1 MNNAPLLYRK
11 GMTNLMKS
19 YKIALI
25 IEEINQSYQSAILDG
40 IAASVNEF
48 SFEVSA
54 FVSFS
59 GAMINPKHDFGELNI
74 FSLPDFKNFD
84 GAILLTNT
92 ITHQPVIADILSR
105 IREAQ
110 IPTVMIDN
118 DVEGLY
124 HIGIDNKTAM
134 RNIAEHLISVHNFSN
149 FGYISGP
156 VNNPESADRLSAF
169 LEVLEEN
176 HISIDDDRIF
186 YGDFRAHSG
195 KAAVEE
201 FLAQEK
207 AMPEAIICANDV
219 MASSAISKLIFEGY
233 SVPGD
238 IAVTGFDNTYN
249 TSNYQI
255 ELTTVDRP
263 LELSG
268 RLACK
273 TLYNHFANHPQ
284 DRSTVLSMS
293 ARFTESCGC
302 SEKNV
307 MSIGDVKEL
316 NYRNY
321 RRFEK
326 ALDFV
331 STLNRL
337 SSGLLGCND
346 FDEYID
352 KLKEF
357 IIELG
362 IDECYF
368 CLCDNWNSHSSSNLG
383 SDSKKETPRIP
394 KKYTKEL
401 LVPIAYK
408 SGVFYDVDRVSRKDI
423 IPKIAESNNTSKGK
437 LYYIIPLHFGERCLG
452 YMIISNS
459 KISLHNSM
467 FETLCITISN
477 SLENIRKLSVLEY
490 AVDRLGTLYA
500 QDTFSGI
507 YNRNGFVSATSRIYK
522 DCVKKQRNIML
533 MFIDLDGLKK
543 INDTYGHSV
552 GDTAICNIA
561 DVLTKSCVSD
571 EIYCR
576 FGGDEFIV
584 FAADYT
590 ESDAKKLTADIEKNI
605 KIINESGE
613 NPFTLS
619 ASTGYVID
627 VPEEGVDI
635 FRFVTAADNIMYT
648 QKRKKKLSLHLKNK

>member
-1 MNNAPLLYRK
+1 
-11 GMTNLMKS
+11 MKS

-40 IAASVNEF
+40 IAASIGEF

-59 GAMINPKHDFGELNI
+59 GAMINPRHDSGEFNI
-74 FSLPDFKNFD
+74 FSLPDFRNFD

-92 ITHQPVIADILSR
+92 IAHQPVIKDILSR
-105 IREAQ
+105 IKDAG
-110 IPTVMIDN
+110 IPAVSIDN
-118 DVEGLY
+118 NIPGFY

-134 RNIAEHLISVHNFSN
+134 RKITEHLIKVHKFTR

-156 VNNPESADRLSAF
+156 ADNPESADRLSAF

-176 HISIDDDRIF
+176 GIAIDEDRIY

-201 FLAQEK
+201 FLAQGK
-207 AMPEAIICANDV
+207 DMPEAIICANDT
-219 MASSAISKLIFEGY
+219 MASSAVGRLIADGY
-233 SVPGD
+233 FVPDD

-249 TSNYQI
+249 ISNYQI
-255 ELTTVDRP
+255 ELTSVDRP
-263 LELSG
+263 LALSG
-268 RLACK
+268 HLACK
-273 TLYNHFANHPQ
+273 TLYNHFNKVPQ
-284 DRSTVLSMS
+284 EQSTVLSMS
-293 ARFTESCGC
+293 AHFTQSCGC
-302 SEKNV
+302 SGRNS
-307 MSIGDVKEL
+307 MTISDVKEL

-321 RRFEK
+321 TRFEN
-326 ALDFV
+326 ALEFV
-331 STLNRL
+331 SAINRL
-337 SSGLLGCND
+337 STDLLGCSD
-346 FDEYID
+346 FDEYTTR
-352 KLKEF
+352 LKGF
-357 IIELG
+357 VCELG
-362 IDECYF
+362 IEEFYF
-368 CLCDNWNSHSSSNLG
+368 CLCDNWKSHSAHAQVIDPKSESI
-383 SDSKKETPRIP
+383 KIP
-394 KKYTKEL
+394 KKYTDEI

-408 SGVFYDVDRVSRKDI
+408 SGIFYDSDRIRKADI
-423 IPKIAESNNTSKGK
+423 IPDIGENSCGNGR

-452 YMIISNS
+452 YMVISNS
-459 KISLHNSM
+459 RISLHNSM
-467 FETLCITISN
+467 FETLCIALSN

-490 AVDRLGTLYA
+490 AVDRLGKLYA

-507 YNRNGFVSATSRIYK
+507 YNRNGFVTATSQIYSE
-522 DCVKKQRNIML
+522 CVKNRRSIML

-552 GDTAICNIA
+552 GDAAICNIA
-561 DVLTKSCVSD
+561 DVLTQSCVSG

-590 ESDAKKLTADIEKNI
+590 EKNAKDLTRTIEDNI
-605 KIINESGE
+605 KKINKAGDH
-613 NPFTLS
+613 PFILS

-627 VPEEGVDI
+627 IPEDGEDI

-648 QKRKKKLSLHLKNK
+648 QKRKKKLSHYLKK

>member
-1 MNNAPLLYRK
+1 
-11 GMTNLMKS
+11 MKS

-74 FSLPDFKNFD
+74 FSLPDFSNFD

-92 ITHQPVIADILSR
+92 ITHQPVITDILSR
-105 IREAQ
+105 IRDAG
-110 IPTVMIDN
+110 IPTVMVDN
-118 DVEGLY
+118 DVEGFY

-134 RNIAEHLISVHNFSN
+134 RKIAEHLIRVHGFSR

-169 LEVLEEN
+169 LNVLEEN
-176 HISIDDDRIF
+176 EITIDEDRIY
-186 YGDFRAHSG
+186 YGDFRSHSG
-195 KAAVEE
+195 KAAVLE
-201 FLAQEK
+201 FLSHNK
-207 AMPEAIICANDV
+207 PMPEAIICANDV
-219 MASSAISKLIFEGY
+219 MASSAISMLISEGY

-255 ELTTVDRP
+255 ELTSVDRP

-268 RLACK
+268 RLACRI
-273 TLYNHFANHPQ
+273 LHNHFTNHPQ
-284 DRSTVLSMS
+284 ERSTVLSMS

-302 SEKNV
+302 SQKEKI
-307 MSIGDVKEL
+307 SIGDVRVL

-321 RRFEK
+321 RKFEK

-337 SSGLLGCND
+337 SSALLGCND
-346 FDEYID
+346 FDEYVD
-352 KLKEF
+352 KLKGF
-357 IIELG
+357 VSELG
-362 IDECYF
+362 IEEFYF
-368 CLCDNWNSHSSSNLG
+368 CLCDNWNSHSSGG
-383 SDSKKETPRIP
+383 SGMSDKDESARIP
-394 KKYTKEL
+394 KVYTDQL
-401 LVPIAYK
+401 IVPIAYK
-408 SGVFYDVDRVSRKDI
+408 AGTFYDAENISRKDI
-423 IPKIAESNNTSKGK
+423 IPVVGEQLSTGKGR

-452 YMIISNS
+452 YMVISNS
-459 KISLHNSM
+459 RISLHNSM
-467 FETLCITISN
+467 FETLCITLSN
-477 SLENIRKLSVLEY
+477 SLENIRKLTVLEY
-490 AVDRLGTLYA
+490 AVDRLGKLYT

-507 YNRNGFVSATSRIYK
+507 YNRNGFVSATSALYT
-522 DCVKKQRNIML
+522 DCVRSQKNIMI

-552 GDTAICNIA
+552 GDTAICDIA
-561 DVLTKSCVSD
+561 DVLMKSCVSG

-584 FAADYT
+584 FAADYSD
-590 ESDAKKLTADIEKNI
+590 SDAKKLTKTIQKNI
-605 KIINESGE
+605 REINNSQK
-613 NPFTLS
+613 NPFVLS
-619 ASTGYVID
+619 ASTGYVIA
-627 VPEEGVDI
+627 VPEEGEDI

-648 QKRKKKLSLHLKNK
+648 QKRKKKLSHYLKNK

>member
-1 MNNAPLLYRK
+1 
-11 GMTNLMKS
+11 MKS

-105 IREAQ
+105 IKEAQ

-118 DVEGLY
+118 DIEGLY

-134 RNIAEHLISVHNFSN
+134 RKIAEHLISVHKFTR

-176 HISIDDDRIF
+176 NISIDNDRIY

-201 FLAQEK
+201 FLSQEID
-207 AMPEAIICANDV
+207 MPEAIICANDV
-219 MASSAISKLIFEGY
+219 MASSAISRLISKGY

-249 TSNYQI
+249 INNYQI
-255 ELTTVDRP
+255 ELTSVDRP

-273 TLYNHFANHPQ
+273 ALYNHFINHPQ

-293 ARFTESCGC
+293 ARFAESCGC
-302 SEKNV
+302 SGKNV
-307 MSIGDVKEL
+307 MTIGDVKEL

-321 RRFEK
+321 RRFEN

-346 FDEYID
+346 FDEYVV

-357 IIELG
+357 ITELG
-362 IDECYF
+362 IEEFYF
-368 CLCDNWNSHSSSNLG
+368 CLCDNWNSHSSNKSVIDEKNE
-383 SDSKKETPRIP
+383 KIP
-394 KKYTKEL
+394 KNYTNKL

-408 SGVFYDVDRVSRKDI
+408 SGKFYDVDMISKNDL
-423 IPKIAESNNTSKGK
+423 IPAVGEKNNSAKGR

-452 YMIISNS
+452 YMVISNS
-459 KISLHNSM
+459 KMSLHNSM

-490 AVDRLGTLYA
+490 AVDRLGKLYA

-507 YNRNGFVSATSRIYK
+507 YNRNGFVSATSHIYK
-522 DCVKKQRNIML
+522 DCVKKRRNIML

-561 DVLTKSCVSD
+561 DALTKSCVSG

-590 ESDAKKLTADIEKNI
+590 EADAKKLTADIEMNI
-605 KIINESGE
+605 KKINDSNE
-613 NPFTLS
+613 NPFVLS
-619 ASTGYVID
+619 ASTGYIID
-627 VPEEGVDI
+627 IPEEGEDI

>member
-1 MNNAPLLYRK
+1 
-11 GMTNLMKS
+11 MKS

-40 IAASVNEF
+40 IAASIGEF

-59 GAMINPKHDFGELNI
+59 GAMINPRHDSGEFNI
-74 FSLPDFKNFD
+74 FSLPDFRNFD

-92 ITHQPVIADILSR
+92 IAHQPVIKDILSR
-105 IREAQ
+105 IKDAG
-110 IPTVMIDN
+110 IPAVSIDN
-118 DVEGLY
+118 NIPEFY

-134 RNIAEHLISVHNFSN
+134 RKITEHLIKVHKFTR

-156 VNNPESADRLSAF
+156 ADNPESADRLNAF

-176 HISIDDDRIF
+176 GIAIDEDRIY

-201 FLAQEK
+201 FLAQGK
-207 AMPEAIICANDV
+207 DMPEAIICANDT
-219 MASSAISKLIFEGY
+219 MASSAVGRLIADGY
-233 SVPGD
+233 FVPDD

-249 TSNYQI
+249 ISNYQI
-255 ELTTVDRP
+255 ELTSVDRP
-263 LELSG
+263 LALSG
-268 RLACK
+268 HLACK
-273 TLYNHFANHPQ
+273 TLYNHFNKVSQ
-284 DRSTVLSMS
+284 EQSTVLSMY
-293 ARFTESCGC
+293 AHFTQSCGC
-302 SEKNV
+302 SGRNS
-307 MSIGDVKEL
+307 MTISDVKEL

-321 RRFEK
+321 TRFEN
-326 ALDFV
+326 ALEFV
-331 STLNRL
+331 SAINRL
-337 SSGLLGCND
+337 STDLLGCSD
-346 FDEYID
+346 FDEYTTR
-352 KLKEF
+352 LKGF
-357 IIELG
+357 VCELG
-362 IDECYF
+362 IEEFYF
-368 CLCDNWNSHSSSNLG
+368 CLCDNWKSHSAHAQVIDPKSESI
-383 SDSKKETPRIP
+383 KIP
-394 KKYTKEL
+394 KKYTDEI

-408 SGVFYDVDRVSRKDI
+408 SGIFYDSDRIRKADI
-423 IPKIAESNNTSKGK
+423 IPDIGENSCSNGR

-452 YMIISNS
+452 YMVISNS
-459 KISLHNSM
+459 RISLHNSM
-467 FETLCITISN
+467 FETLCIALSN

-490 AVDRLGTLYA
+490 AVDRLGKLYA

-507 YNRNGFVSATSRIYK
+507 YNRNGFVTATSQIYSE
-522 DCVKKQRNIML
+522 CVKNRRSIML

-552 GDTAICNIA
+552 GDAAICNIA
-561 DVLTKSCVSD
+561 DVLTQSCVSG

-590 ESDAKKLTADIEKNI
+590 EKNAKDLTRTIEDNI
-605 KIINESGE
+605 KKINKTGDH
-613 NPFTLS
+613 PFILS

-627 VPEEGVDI
+627 IPEEGEDI

-648 QKRKKKLSLHLKNK
+648 QKRKKKLSHYLKK

>member
-1 MNNAPLLYRK
+1 
-11 GMTNLMKS
+11 MKS

-74 FSLPDFKNFD
+74 FSLPDFRNFD

-92 ITHQPVIADILSR
+92 ITHQPVITDILSR
-105 IREAQ
+105 IREAG
-110 IPTVMIDN
+110 IPTVMVDN
-118 DVEGLY
+118 DVEGFY

-134 RNIAEHLISVHNFSN
+134 RKIAEHLIRVHGFSR

-176 HISIDDDRIF
+176 DISIDNDRIY
-186 YGDFRAHSG
+186 YGDFRSHSG

-201 FLAQEK
+201 FLSQEK

-219 MASSAISKLIFEGY
+219 MASSAIGRLISEGY

-255 ELTTVDRP
+255 ELTSVDRP

-268 RLACK
+268 RLACRI
-273 TLYNHFANHPQ
+273 LYNHFMNLPQ

-302 SEKNV
+302 LQKNN
-307 MSIGDVKEL
+307 MTIGDVKEL

-321 RRFEK
+321 RKFEK

-346 FDEYID
+346 FDEYVV

-362 IDECYF
+362 IEEFYF
-368 CLCDNWNSHSSSNLG
+368 CLCDNWDSHSSPYSG
-383 SDSKKETPRIP
+383 SGDMNETEEIP
-394 KKYTKEL
+394 KEYTEQL

-408 SGVFYDVDRVSRKDI
+408 SGTFYDIDTISRNEI
-423 IPKIAESNNTSKGK
+423 IPSAGGKTSVSKGR

-452 YMIISNS
+452 YMVISNS

-467 FETLCITISN
+467 FETLCITLSN

-490 AVDRLGTLYA
+490 AVDRLGKLYA

-507 YNRNGFVSATSRIYK
+507 YNRNGFVSATSVIYRE
-522 DCVKKQRNIML
+522 CVEKRRKIML

-561 DVLTKSCVSD
+561 DVLTKSCVSG
-571 EIYCR
+571 ETYCR

-584 FAADYT
+584 FAADY
-590 ESDAKKLTADIEKNI
+590 SDADAKKLTSAIQKNIEK
-605 KIINESGE
+605 INELHE
-613 NPFTLS
+613 NPFVLS
-619 ASTGYVID
+619 ASTGYVIA
-627 VPEEGVDI
+627 VPKAGEDI

-648 QKRKKKLSLHLKNK
+648 QKRKKKLSHYLKNR